1 MRKMVSTIID
11 YSPLWET
18 MKERGVTQY
27 KILKDGILDN
37 KTLDAVKKGN
47 NMTLLTLERLCRYL
61 NCTPNDIVRFVE
73 DPKNENPIGKE

>member
-18 MKERGVTQY
+18 MKEKGVTQY

-37 KTLDAVKKGN
+37 KTLDAIKKGN
-47 NMTLLTLERLCRYL
+47 NMTLLTVERLCRYL
-61 NCTPNDIVRFVE
+61 DRTPNDVVRFMDEV
-73 DPKNENPIGKE
+73 KNKNPIEEV